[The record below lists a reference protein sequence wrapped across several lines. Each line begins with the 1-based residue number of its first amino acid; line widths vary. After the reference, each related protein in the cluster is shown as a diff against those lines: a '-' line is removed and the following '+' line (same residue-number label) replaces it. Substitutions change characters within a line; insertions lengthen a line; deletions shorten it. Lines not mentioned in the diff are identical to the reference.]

1 LAAVGGNGRANDE
14 PGGPAADARRRQI
27 RAVIAVVVLV
37 LLAFGTGALMA
48 VLAADDEPAVAQSPS
63 ASPNDSPTGS
73 PRATGTPEP
82 SKSSSVEPGGE
93 PTPVGDV
100 LPDGR
105 HFVRVAAV
113 VDLGAGRAVRFDL
126 AYFLEDEPAEEA
138 AAEHGDEAVNG
149 YYIVNDNPKL
159 RTAPIA
165 PDVKVTY
172 ISTARCCNSVKGDL
186 DAWAES
192 VNGMVQS
199 DYPPADST
207 WWWFTARDGRVT
219 AIDQQYLP

>member
-1 LAAVGGNGRANDE
+1 LAAVGSNGRANDE
-14 PGGPAADARRRQI
+14 AGGPAPDARRRRI
-27 RAVIAVVVLV
+27 RTAVTIVALV
-37 LLAFGTGALMA
+37 LLAFGAGALVA

-63 ASPNDSPTGS
+63 ASLTDGPTGS

-82 SKSSSVEPGGE
+82 SRSSSAEPSGA
-93 PTPVGDV
+93 PTPAGDV

-105 HFVRVAAV
+105 HFVRVKQV
-113 VDLGAGRAVRFDL
+113 VELGAGRAVRFDL
-126 AYFLEDEPAEEA
+126 AYFLEDEAAEEA

-165 PDVKVTY
+165 PDAKVRY
-172 ISTARCCNSVKGDL
+172 ISMARCCNSVKGDL
-186 DAWAES
+186 DAWADS

-199 DYPPADST
+199 DYPPPDST
-207 WWWFTARDGRVT
+207 WWWFTVRGGRVT